1 MDTRELTAAATA
13 DVPACT
19 GSVGV
24 VDEPIPA
31 AVTALAELAPG
42 PGLAA
47 ALASID
53 RSMLDGY
60 GRVLVMQATA
70 RQAAHWQAQLFA
82 DLVAVAACPPGPVV
96 PGVPVPVT
104 GETGEVAEFAAEEIA
119 AALTWTRRMAEGQLE
134 LGWSLIH
141 RLPAV
146 HAALSEGRI
155 DVPKARVFERET
167 HPLPDP
173 AARAVCDQLLPDAP
187 RLTSGQLRARLQRL
201 VLTIDPEAA
210 RLREEKA
217 VAERRVISGLEF
229 DGTTSITVL
238 GLPTE
243 RATAAM
249 ERVDAIAQAARRA
262 GDARTT
268 DQLRA
273 DTVLDLL
280 DGTLSGPMPGP
291 RKGVIELTVPLTTL
305 MGLSE
310 EPGELAGWGPI
321 TAEIARRTAAQ
332 QRCATWRFRVTDD
345 TAGVGDSGGGT
356 GSGANSAAE
365 SSPSGDTDSVS
376 SADRAGGGH
385 VDGGGR
391 GSGAGRGNGG
401 CTCGAGAGD
410 DSDSRGATR
419 TDADSDGVGAA
430 DGGMVAYGTTRRR
443 PNAWLDGY
451 IRTRDRT
458 CRFPGCRIPSSHTDL
473 DHTIPYQHNGRTHPN
488 NLGAICRTHHRA
500 KHQGGWKLTQ
510 NPPGVFHW
518 TSPHGHHYTVP
529 PDSRHGTRGTEHR
542 KRPEQADPRP
552 PPPAAN

>member
-1 MDTRELTAAATA
+1 MDTRELTAAGSAG
-13 DVPACT
+13 VPACP

-24 VDEPIPA
+24 VDEPVPA
-31 AVTALAELAPG
+31 AVTALAGLPAG

-47 ALASID
+47 ALGSID
-53 RSMLDGY
+53 LSVLDGY
-60 GRVLVMQATA
+60 GRVLVV
-70 RQAAHWQAQLFA
+70 QAQFRQVAHEQARLLA
-82 DLVAVAACPPGPVV
+82 GIVAVAACPPGPVV

-262 GDARTT
+262 GDARTM

-280 DGTLSGPMPGP
+280 DGTLSGPLPAP

-321 TAEIARRTAAQ
+321 AAEIARRTAAQ
-332 QRCATWRFRVTDD
+332 QRCATWRFRVTND
-345 TAGVGDSGGGT
+345 TDGAGDRAETDSSGDSD
-356 GSGANSAAE
+356 SDRNE
-365 SSPSGDTDSVS
+365 SDGPAGDDRSSVCPS
-376 SADRAGGGH
+376 
-385 VDGGGR
+385 
-391 GSGAGRGNGG
+391 
-401 CTCGAGAGD
+401 CGAGGSGD
-410 DSDSRGATR
+410 ASEGDS
-419 TDADSDGVGAA
+419 VGAA

-510 NPPGVFHW
+510 SPPGVFHW
-518 TSPHGHHYTVP
+518 TSPHGHQYTVP
-529 PDSRHGTRGTEHR
+529 PDDRDGTRGTEHR

-552 PPPAAN
+552 PPDLKS